1 MQHITAK
8 IVKWLA
14 LLIILVLALVCYS
27 MGTMS
32 GFVGLVILGF
42 VLEGAFWLFGA
53 KLFSRKKEF
62 QDNNQ
67 TS

>member
-1 MQHITAK
+1 MSHLTAK
-8 IVKWLA
+8 VIKWVA
-14 LLIILVLALVCYS
+14 LLAILLLALVCYS

-32 GFVGLVILGF
+32 GFVSLVILGF

-53 KLFSRKKEF
+53 KLFSRKKSM

>member
-1 MQHITAK
+1 MQHLTAK
-8 IVKWLA
+8 IIKWLA
-14 LLIILVLALVCYS
+14 LLVILILAVVCYS

-32 GFVGLVILGF
+32 GFVSLVVLGF
-42 VLEGAFWLFGA
+42 ILEGAFWLFGA
-53 KLFSRKKEF
+53 KLFSRKKNM